1 MIIIKQMYKVILF
14 IFLILFLSKNSLSK
28 PINFHGLS
36 KLNIDDIQSITSIN
50 IYDND
55 LLIEDVNNIIKEL
68 VLSDLI
74 YDVSYEDTSD
84 FYYVKIQEADLIKNI
99 FINNNIWIKDDLI
112 IQNLTS
118 KKNYFLI
125 KDYVENDI
133 KVIKNI
139 YKSKGF
145 QNILVTAKVEK
156 FSKDRTNLIYEIKEG
171 KQQKINIIKFV
182 GNNFFSNNYLNTIIK
197 SQSIKFYNIFK
208 SGSNL
213 NYSIFEFDKNQIL
226 LNYRNEGFTNAKVNY
241 VLEKSNLNNNILYF
255 YIEEGQRAK
264 INNLQYNFE
273 NQSLFNVISDLSYKL
288 DEDLKKN
295 NYFFDKNLIDD
306 YLETFNLS
314 LSSNNIFNKV
324 IDVNID
330 YNNENIDI
338 TFLDK
343 NNLPVV
349 INKINIAGNSITKN
363 KTIRSKISIE
373 PGEYLNQ
380 YKLTN
385 SLKNLK
391 RYPYIKDVS
400 FETSIT
406 NQLAD
411 LNINVEEETKTGNLL
426 VAGTFNA
433 DTGAGL
439 TFGIEDKN
447 IFGSGNSVSSNFTAN
462 SEDLKFDINY
472 IQYPLL
478 NPNLTNTYSLFNQEY
493 DYTSSFGYKASKR
506 GIGYFVNFKQSDTV
520 SYGSGIEY
528 ESFKGHSAINNT
540 STAISDNIGNF
551 QNYRVNFSIKYN
563 TTNDF
568 YNPSEGTINS
578 LNFILSPNDI
588 SDNSYYKVKVTN
600 KNYRTLNRSKNFI
613 FLNNNYGYAK
623 SINSKLKT
631 IDAFGLGGLNFKGF
645 DYKGIGPYDGK
656 VYLGGNEYFTSTI
669 GYGSSFIF
677 DDKDNVNVKLFLT
690 TGSIWNSDYVSSSD
704 IDIRSSIGASL
715 DFITPIG
722 PISFSYASP
731 IEKNNSD
738 KTRSFNFTIG
748 SSF

>member
-1 MIIIKQMYKVILF
+1 MYKVILF

-84 FYYVKIQEADLIKNI
+84 FYYVKIQEADLIENI

-411 LNINVEEETKTGNLL
+411 LNINIEEETKTGNLL

-506 GIGYFVNFKQSDTV
+506 GIGYFINFKQSDTV

-551 QNYRVNFSIKYN
+551 QNYRVKFSIKYN

-578 LNFILSPNDI
+578 LNFIVSPNDI

>member
-1 MIIIKQMYKVILF
+1 MYKIILF
-14 IFLILFLSKNSLSK
+14 FFLIVSLSKNSLSK

-84 FYYVKIQEADLIKNI
+84 FYYVKIQEADLIENI

-578 LNFILSPNDI
+578 LNFIVSPNDI

>member
-1 MIIIKQMYKVILF
+1 MYKIILF
-14 IFLILFLSKNSLSK
+14 FFLIVSLSKNSLSK

-84 FYYVKIQEADLIKNI
+84 FYYVKIQEADLIENI

-324 IDVNID
+324 IEVNID

-439 TFGIEDKN
+439 AFGIEDKN

-578 LNFILSPNDI
+578 LNFIVSPNDI

>member
-1 MIIIKQMYKVILF
+1 M
-14 IFLILFLSKNSLSK
+14 
-28 PINFHGLS
+28 
-36 KLNIDDIQSITSIN
+36 
-50 IYDND
+50 
-55 LLIEDVNNIIKEL
+55 
-68 VLSDLI
+68 
-74 YDVSYEDTSD
+74 
-84 FYYVKIQEADLIKNI
+84 
-99 FINNNIWIKDDLI
+99 
-112 IQNLTS
+112 
-118 KKNYFLI
+118 
-125 KDYVENDI
+125 ENDI

-213 NYSIFEFDKNQIL
+213 NYSTFEFDKNQIL
-226 LNYRNEGFTNAKVNY
+226 LNYRNEGFTNVKVNY
-241 VLEKSNLNNNILYF
+241 VLEKSTLDNNILYF
-255 YIEEGQRAK
+255 YIEEGDRAK

-273 NQSLFNVISDLSYKL
+273 NQSLFNFISKLSSKL
-288 DEDLKKN
+288 EEDLKKN
-295 NYFFDKNLIDD
+295 NYFYDKNLIDD
-306 YLETFNLS
+306 YLETFNLT
-314 LSSNNIFNKV
+314 LLNNNVFNKV

-349 INKINIAGNSITKN
+349 INKINISGNSITKS

-385 SLKNLK
+385 SSKNLK

-400 FETSIT
+400 LKTSIT

-411 LNINVEEETKTGNLL
+411 ININIDEETKTGNIL

-506 GIGYFVNFKQSDTV
+506 GMGYFINFKQSDTI

-551 QNYRVNFSIKYN
+551 ENYRVKFSIKYN

-588 SDNSYYKVKVTN
+588 SDNSYYKVIVTN
-600 KNYRTLNRSKNFI
+600 KNYRTLKRSKNFI

-677 DDKDNVNVKLFLT
+677 DDKDNVNVKFFLT

-704 IDIRSSIGASL
+704 IDLRSSIGASL

-748 SSF
+748 TSF

>member
-1 MIIIKQMYKVILF
+1 MYKTILF
-14 IFLILFLSKNSLSK
+14 IFLLLSFSKNSLSK
-28 PINFHGLS
+28 PINFQGLS
-36 KLNIDDIQSITSIN
+36 NLNTDDIQSITSIN

-68 VLSDLI
+68 ALSDLI
-74 YDVSYEDTSD
+74 YEVSYEDTSN
-84 FYYVKIQEADLIKNI
+84 FFYVKIQEADLIQNI
-99 FINNNIWIKDDLI
+99 FINNNVWIKDDLI
-112 IQNLTS
+112 LQNLTS

-213 NYSIFEFDKNQIL
+213 NYSTFEFDKNQIL
-226 LNYRNEGFTNAKVNY
+226 LNYRNEGFTNVKVNY
-241 VLEKSNLNNNILYF
+241 VLEKSTLDNNILYF
-255 YIEEGQRAK
+255 YIEEGDRAK

-273 NQSLFNVISDLSYKL
+273 NQSLFNFISKLSSKL
-288 DEDLKKN
+288 EEDLKKN
-295 NYFFDKNLIDD
+295 NYFYDKNLIDD
-306 YLETFNLS
+306 YLETFNLT
-314 LSSNNIFNKV
+314 LLNNNVFNKV

-349 INKINIAGNSITKN
+349 INKINISGNSITKS

-385 SLKNLK
+385 SSKNLK

-400 FETSIT
+400 LKTSIT

-411 LNINVEEETKTGNLL
+411 ININIDEETKTGNIL

-506 GIGYFVNFKQSDTV
+506 GMGYFINFKQNDTI

-551 QNYRVNFSIKYN
+551 ENYRVKFSIKYN

-600 KNYRTLNRSKNFI
+600 KNYRTLKRSKNFI

-677 DDKDNVNVKLFLT
+677 DDKDNVNVKFFLT

-704 IDIRSSIGASL
+704 IDLRSSIGASL

-748 SSF
+748 TSF

>member
-1 MIIIKQMYKVILF
+1 MYKVIFF
-14 IFLILFLSKNSLSK
+14 IFLILSLSKNSLSK

-36 KLNIDDIQSITSIN
+36 KLNMDDIQSITSIN

-84 FYYVKIQEADLIKNI
+84 LFYVKIQEADLIQNI

-133 KVIKNI
+133 KAIKNI

-182 GNNFFSNNYLNTIIK
+182 GNNFFSNSYLNTIIK

-226 LNYRNEGFTNAKVNY
+226 LNYRNEGFTNVKVNY

-273 NQSLFNVISDLSYKL
+273 NQSLFNFISDLSSKL

-295 NYFFDKNLIDD
+295 DYFFDKNLIDD

-314 LSSNNIFNKV
+314 LSSNNIFNK
-324 IDVNID
+324 IIEVNID

-349 INKINIAGNSITKN
+349 INKINIEGNSITKN

-385 SLKNLK
+385 TLKNLK
-391 RYPYIKDVS
+391 RYPYIKNVS
-400 FETSIT
+400 FETTIT

-411 LNINVEEETKTGNLL
+411 ININIEEETKTGNVL

-506 GIGYFVNFKQSDTV
+506 GIGYFVNFKQSETV

-551 QNYRVNFSIKYN
+551 QNYRFKFSIKHN

-578 LNFILSPNDI
+578 LNFIVSPNDI

-677 DDKDNVNVKLFLT
+677 DDKDNVNVKFFLT

-738 KTRSFNFTIG
+738 KTRPFNFTIG
-748 SSF
+748 TSF

>member
-1 MIIIKQMYKVILF
+1 MYKIILF
-14 IFLILFLSKNSLSK
+14 FFLIVSLSKNSLSK

-84 FYYVKIQEADLIKNI
+84 FYYVKIQEADLIENI

>member
-1 MIIIKQMYKVILF
+1 MYKVIFF
-14 IFLILFLSKNSLSK
+14 IFLILSLSKNSLSK

-36 KLNIDDIQSITSIN
+36 KLNLDDIQSITSIN

-84 FYYVKIQEADLIKNI
+84 LFYVKIQEADLIQNI

-133 KVIKNI
+133 KAIKNI

-226 LNYRNEGFTNAKVNY
+226 LNYRNEGFTNVKVNY

-273 NQSLFNVISDLSYKL
+273 NQSLFNLISDLSSKL

-314 LSSNNIFNKV
+314 LSSNNIFNK
-324 IDVNID
+324 IIEVNID

-349 INKINIAGNSITKN
+349 INKINIEGNSITKN

-385 SLKNLK
+385 TLKNLK
-391 RYPYIKDVS
+391 RYPYIKNVS
-400 FETSIT
+400 FETTIT

-411 LNINVEEETKTGNLL
+411 ININIEEETKTGNVL

-506 GIGYFVNFKQSDTV
+506 GIGYFVNFKQSETV

-551 QNYRVNFSIKYN
+551 QNYRFKFSIKHN

-578 LNFILSPNDI
+578 LNFIVSPNDI

-677 DDKDNVNVKLFLT
+677 DDKDNVNVKFFLT

-738 KTRSFNFTIG
+738 KTRPFNFTIG
-748 SSF
+748 TSF

>member
-1 MIIIKQMYKVILF
+1 MYKVILF
-14 IFLILFLSKNSLSK
+14 FFLIVSLSKNSLSK

-84 FYYVKIQEADLIKNI
+84 FYYVKIQEADLIENI

>member
-1 MIIIKQMYKVILF
+1 MYKVIFF
-14 IFLILFLSKNSLSK
+14 IFLILSLSKNSLSK

-36 KLNIDDIQSITSIN
+36 KLNLDDIQSITSIN

-84 FYYVKIQEADLIKNI
+84 LFYVKIQEADIIQNI

-133 KVIKNI
+133 NAIKNI

-182 GNNFFSNNYLNTIIK
+182 GNNFFSNSYLNTIIK

-226 LNYRNEGFTNAKVNY
+226 LNYRNEGFTNVKVNY

-273 NQSLFNVISDLSYKL
+273 NQSLFNFISDLSSKL

-295 NYFFDKNLIDD
+295 DYFFDKNLIDD

-314 LSSNNIFNKV
+314 LSSNNIFNK
-324 IDVNID
+324 IIEVNID

-349 INKINIAGNSITKN
+349 INKINIEGNSITKN

-385 SLKNLK
+385 TLKNLK
-391 RYPYIKDVS
+391 RYPYIKNVS
-400 FETSIT
+400 FETTIT

-411 LNINVEEETKTGNLL
+411 ININIEEETKTGNVL

-551 QNYRVNFSIKYN
+551 QNYRFKFSIKHN

-578 LNFILSPNDI
+578 LNFIVSPNDI

-677 DDKDNVNVKLFLT
+677 DDKDNVNVKFFLT

-738 KTRSFNFTIG
+738 KTRPFNFTIG
-748 SSF
+748 TSF

>member
-1 MIIIKQMYKVILF
+1 MIIIKQMYKVIFF
-14 IFLILFLSKNSLSK
+14 IFLILSLSKNSLSK

-36 KLNIDDIQSITSIN
+36 KLNMDDIQSITSIN

-84 FYYVKIQEADLIKNI
+84 LFYVKIQEADLIQNI

-133 KVIKNI
+133 KAIKNI

-182 GNNFFSNNYLNTIIK
+182 GNNFFSNSYLNTIIK

-226 LNYRNEGFTNAKVNY
+226 LNYRNEGFTNVKVNY

-273 NQSLFNVISDLSYKL
+273 NQSLFNFISDLSSKL

-295 NYFFDKNLIDD
+295 DYFFDKNLIDD

-314 LSSNNIFNKV
+314 LSSNNIFNK
-324 IDVNID
+324 IIEVNID

-349 INKINIAGNSITKN
+349 INKINIEGNSITKN

-400 FETSIT
+400 FETSIK

-411 LNINVEEETKTGNLL
+411 ININLEEDTKTGNVL

-551 QNYRVNFSIKYN
+551 QNYRFKFSIKHN

-578 LNFILSPNDI
+578 LNFIVSPNDI

-677 DDKDNVNVKLFLT
+677 DDKDNVNVKFFLT

-738 KTRSFNFTIG
+738 KTRPFNFTIG
-748 SSF
+748 TSF

>member
-1 MIIIKQMYKVILF
+1 MYKVILF

-84 FYYVKIQEADLIKNI
+84 FYYVKIQEADLIENI

-133 KVIKNI
+133 KAIKNI

-226 LNYRNEGFTNAKVNY
+226 LNYRNEGFTNVKVNY

-273 NQSLFNVISDLSYKL
+273 NQSLFNLISDLSYKL

-411 LNINVEEETKTGNLL
+411 LNINIEEETKTGNLL

-506 GIGYFVNFKQSDTV
+506 GIGYFINFKQSDTV

-578 LNFILSPNDI
+578 LNFIVSPNDI

-677 DDKDNVNVKLFLT
+677 DDKDNVNVKFFLT

-704 IDIRSSIGASL
+704 IDIRSSIGVSL

-738 KTRSFNFTIG
+738 KTRPFNFTIG
-748 SSF
+748 TSF